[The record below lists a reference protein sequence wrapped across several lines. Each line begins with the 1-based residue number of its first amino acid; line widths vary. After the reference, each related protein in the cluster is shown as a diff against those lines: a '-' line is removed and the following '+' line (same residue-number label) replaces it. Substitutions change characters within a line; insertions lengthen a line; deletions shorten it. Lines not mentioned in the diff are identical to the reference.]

1 MNLPKILMYVR
12 PDCEDTDLARAVL
25 GQRGLTWDEIDIEQ
39 DPDALARVQE
49 WNRGRALTPTL
60 WIGETML
67 VEPSAREIED
77 TLTQET
83 K

>member
-1 MNLPKILMYVR
+1 MSLPKILMYVR
-12 PDCEDTDLARAVL
+12 PDCEDTDLARTVL
-25 GQRGLTWDEIDIEQ
+25 QQHGLTWDEIDIEQ
-39 DPDALARVQE
+39 DPDAMVRVKE
-49 WNRGRALTPTL
+49 WNQGRALTPTL

-77 TLTQET
+77 ILSQEI

>member
-12 PDCEDTDLARAVL
+12 PDCEDTDLARVVL
-25 GQRGLTWDEIDIEQ
+25 QQHGLTWDEIDIEQ
-39 DPDALARVQE
+39 DPAAMGRVKE

-77 TLTQET
+77 TLSQET